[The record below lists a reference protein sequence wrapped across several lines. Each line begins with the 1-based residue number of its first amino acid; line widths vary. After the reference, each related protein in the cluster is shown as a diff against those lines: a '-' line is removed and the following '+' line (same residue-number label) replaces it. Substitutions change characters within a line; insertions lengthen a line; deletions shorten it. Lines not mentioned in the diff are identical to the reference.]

1 MSEQRKTTFTS
12 RLGRLLENLNRTSY
26 GSNEVIRN
34 ALATA
39 AGEEELDVIGSFK
52 EGASLRSKTT
62 ASDWLDYVIGEAN
75 PDNVAEKIGRGVA
88 SFALDVFTDP
98 LTYVGIGG
106 LTKLGKVAKIATGL
120 KTAEKAIA
128 PSSKIGRLVSK
139 YGDEAM
145 QFETIGTHGLQKSA
159 KEIAQTQAER
169 GQRALLT
176 FMGASVLP
184 KGVNKAVLGFTAQA
198 GHFMRNMPLI
208 KGAIDDAE
216 KLFKTRTG
224 IQPFDEAV
232 QRYKGTLNTLADK
245 HVQVLSKI
253 EQRMKGLKENDFEAV
268 QDYIYGK
275 AGDYNKQVTEVG
287 DELKTFFDDLAKQEQ
302 EKGVLKA
309 TIDHYMPGI
318 ATDEG
323 LKIVKRFAD
332 MADKGKS
339 EYAKGLEFAK
349 KKLLTKEMTPSE
361 LNRTV
366 QLVVG
371 NDLPVDQIKNELI
384 DTLSAE
390 AKKSLQNI
398 QDVAKM
404 EGIKDVKKF
413 FHTDPAVL
421 ARRRAMAS
429 ATAIAKADFLKE
441 AKNFGMKTVAW
452 RAQADVVKAG
462 WRHVK
467 GVPEFKDMMFPER
480 VAGALER
487 YHKPLT
493 NIPELNK
500 VIKGYKGAIDFW
512 KRWTLSIFPEYHV
525 RNMVG
530 NYWNNYVVAGITD
543 PKIYA
548 RAALVME
555 NGLKHPDKLTAMKIT
570 TDAGET
576 ITGDALWREM
586 QEVNLLNTGIMTHET
601 ADHYLKQLKGT
612 PNPATKFREWAQKN
626 GERIENSM
634 KVAHYMTQRMRGMSP
649 MDANLSAKAALFDYC
664 VDEKTEILTN
674 MGWRKYSEIT
684 KNEKALTFNTE
695 KDHLEWNKINEI
707 YINNN
712 YTGVMLELTNNRF
725 NACVTPSHR
734 FVKIGGAHG
743 GTTKNKAK
751 YTITEI
757 EKLPKNAKLKIDCG
771 RYNYNKEIYSDD
783 FVKLV
788 AWVLTE
794 GAYSKQG
801 NSIQVYQSEVNMPKV
816 EQIRKIF
823 SKFKKGNTISEY
835 IFKRTPPIYSFY
847 ICGETSKLIRKMF
860 PNKALTMEFVFSLS
874 DRQSRMFMQEL
885 IKGDGHTRKNGNQ
898 SFAQKNEEFKDAFQA
913 LAFIAG
919 KRTNAHKSNE
929 CYKIDINKKTD
940 IHCEYGSINKRK
952 FAYKGVV
959 WCVTTDNSTI
969 ITRRN
974 GKITIT
980 GNSELTDFERNV
992 LRYIFPFYSWTKF
1005 NLPTQ
1010 VKGILSEPGKYTTI
1024 AKAKEEV
1031 EKAQGTQD
1039 TPVKWMPE
1047 WMRDS
1052 FPIIWNQMPT
1062 GEQYKVLLLMSWL
1075 PAGDIEKVLSG
1086 DEFSRFVGSS
1096 IEPFSKEVL
1105 QQIFGKDFYLEKDI
1119 ENYPGEMTSMLGMK
1133 VPVRVRHALRSI
1145 RLLNFVDQLNPGGAF
1160 GKEGER
1166 KSFAGAE
1173 RDIIDLSP
1181 GEKAFKHIG
1190 GIRLYPY
1197 DVEKGKTVEKSRLG
1211 ALTTKMNYQLKSAER
1226 KGNIEKVRELR
1237 KKIEELEKKKR
1248 EE

>member
-1 MSEQRKTTFTS
+1 MAEQRKTTFTS
-12 RLGRLLENLNRTSY
+12 KLGRLLENLNRTSY
-26 GSNEVIRN
+26 GTNEVIRN
-34 ALATA
+34 ALATT

-52 EGASLRSKTT
+52 EGVSLRSKTT
-62 ASDWLDYVIGEAN
+62 ASDWIDYVIGEASS
-75 PDNVAEKIGRGVA
+75 DNIAEKIGRGVA

-106 LTKLGKVAKIATGL
+106 LTKLGRVAKMATGL
-120 KTAEKAIA
+120 KTAKKAIA
-128 PSSKIGRLVSK
+128 PASKIGQLVSK
-139 YGDEAM
+139 YKKLGDEVM
-145 QFETIGTHGLQKSA
+145 DFESLGTHGLQKSA
-159 KEIAQTQAER
+159 KEIAETQATR

-198 GHFMRNMPLI
+198 GHFMRNMPVI

-216 KLFKTRTG
+216 KLFKARTG

-232 QRYKGTLNTLADK
+232 QRYKGALNMLADK
-245 HVQVLSKI
+245 HVSVLTKI
-253 EQRMKGLKENDFEAV
+253 EQRMKGLREKEFESV

-275 AGDYNKQVTEVG
+275 TGDYNKQVKEVG

-309 TIDHYMPGI
+309 TIDHYLPGI
-318 ATDEG
+318 ATDDG
-323 LKIVKRFAD
+323 LKIIKRFAT

-371 NDLPVDQIKNELI
+371 NDIPVNQIKNEII

-404 EGIKDVKKF
+404 EGIKDVKQF

-441 AKNFGMKTVAW
+441 TKKFGMKTAAW
-452 RAQADVVKAG
+452 RNQADTVKAG
-462 WRHVK
+462 WRHVN
-467 GVPEFKDMMFPER
+467 GVPEFKDMMFPDR

-493 NIPELNK
+493 NIAELNK

-555 NGLKHPDKLTAMKIT
+555 NGLKNPQKLAGMKIA

-586 QEVNLLNTGIMTHET
+586 QETNLLNTGMMTHET
-601 ADHYLKQLKGT
+601 ADHYLKQLRGT
-612 PNPATKFREWAQKN
+612 PNPATKFREAMQKG
-626 GERIENSM
+626 GEKIENGM

-649 MDANLSAKAALFDYC
+649 MDANLSAKAALFDY
-664 VDEKTEILTN
+664 
-674 MGWRKYSEIT
+674 
-684 KNEKALTFNTE
+684 
-695 KDHLEWNKINEI
+695 
-707 YINNN
+707 
-712 YTGVMLELTNNRF
+712 
-725 NACVTPSHR
+725 
-734 FVKIGGAHG
+734 
-743 GTTKNKAK
+743 
-751 YTITEI
+751 
-757 EKLPKNAKLKIDCG
+757 
-771 RYNYNKEIYSDD
+771 
-783 FVKLV
+783 
-788 AWVLTE
+788 
-794 GAYSKQG
+794 
-801 NSIQVYQSEVNMPKV
+801 
-816 EQIRKIF
+816 
-823 SKFKKGNTISEY
+823 
-835 IFKRTPPIYSFY
+835 
-847 ICGETSKLIRKMF
+847 
-860 PNKALTMEFVFSLS
+860 
-874 DRQSRMFMQEL
+874 
-885 IKGDGHTRKNGNQ
+885 
-898 SFAQKNEEFKDAFQA
+898 
-913 LAFIAG
+913 
-919 KRTNAHKSNE
+919 
-929 CYKIDINKKTD
+929 
-940 IHCEYGSINKRK
+940 
-952 FAYKGVV
+952 
-959 WCVTTDNSTI
+959 
-969 ITRRN
+969 
-974 GKITIT
+974 
-980 GNSELTDFERNV
+980 SELTDFERNV

-1010 VKGILSEPGKYTTI
+1010 IKGILSQPGKYTTI
-1024 AKAKEEV
+1024 AKGKEEF

-1039 TPVKWMPE
+1039 APTKWMPE

-1052 FPIIWNQMPT
+1052 FPVIVNQMPT
-1062 GEQYKVLLLMSWL
+1062 GEQYKVALLMSWL
-1075 PAGDIEKVLSG
+1075 PAGDLEKMLGG
-1086 DEFSRFVGSS
+1086 DQLARFAGSS
-1096 IEPFSKEVL
+1096 LEPFSKEAL
-1105 QQIFGKDFYLEKDI
+1105 QQLFGKDFYLEKDI

-1133 VPVRVRHALRSI
+1133 MPVRLRHVMRSF
-1145 RLLNFVDQLNPGGAF
+1145 RLLNFVDQLNPGGVF
-1160 GKEGER
+1160 GTEGKK

-1181 GEKAFKHIG
+1181 GEKAFKHVG
-1190 GIRLYPY
+1190 GVRLYPY
-1197 DVEKGKTVEKSRLG
+1197 DVEKGRTVEKSKLG
-1211 ALTTKMNYQLKSAER
+1211 ALTTKMKYQLKSAER
-1226 KGNIEKVRELR
+1226 KGNAEKVKELR
-1237 KKIEELEKKKR
+1237 KKIEEIEKKKR
-1248 EE
+1248 ED